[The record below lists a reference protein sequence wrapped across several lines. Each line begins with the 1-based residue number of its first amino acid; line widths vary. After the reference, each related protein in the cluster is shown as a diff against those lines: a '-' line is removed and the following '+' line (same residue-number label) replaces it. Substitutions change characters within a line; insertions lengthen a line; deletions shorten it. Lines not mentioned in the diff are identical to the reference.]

1 MSVSV
6 ELLEPGDARALAV
19 VKPLD
24 QTVWGTWVA
33 KNRAQ
38 DRRNNAA
45 FLKAV
50 KCVTIAALLVA
61 AGFWSHLGSFD
72 VAVRFLVAAGATV
85 LMFHAFHARQFVFAV
100 LFAAVAVL
108 FNPVAPV
115 LSFSGDWQRAIVV
128 ASALPFFASFRF
140 DQFDGQTQ

>member
-6 ELLEPGDARALAV
+6 ELLEPGEARTLPV
-19 VKPLD
+19 EKPLD
-24 QTVWGTWVA
+24 QTVWRTWVA

-38 DRRNNAA
+38 DQRNNAA
-45 FLKAV
+45 FLKTV

-72 VAVRFLVAAGATV
+72 IAVRFLVATGATV
-85 LMFHAFHARQFVFAV
+85 AMLRAFHARQFVFAV

-128 ASALPFFASFRF
+128 ASALPFFLSFRF
-140 DQFDGQTQ
+140 EQFDGRTQ